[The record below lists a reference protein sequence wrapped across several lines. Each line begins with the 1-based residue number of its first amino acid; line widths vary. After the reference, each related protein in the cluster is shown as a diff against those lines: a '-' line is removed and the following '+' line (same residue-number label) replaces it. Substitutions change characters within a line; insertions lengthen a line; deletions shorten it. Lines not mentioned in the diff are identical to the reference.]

1 MRRKPAGG
9 KGNLLFLH
17 TRCKT
22 RNPKPFLKR
31 GPAHPSSIAAKR
43 SAGVACTY
51 TPYRCLLVAADA
63 AAALQHSPPTSSTP
77 LLPDRACR
85 CCCHRASARVWH
97 RCHRTR
103 NTPSPT
109 HLATPARSLL
119 TTRVPRRRRTQPSRS
134 QARAYT
140 LLARSTARRVPKE
153 HRRAAGGPGRPRRQG
168 AYARATSAH
177 NNCADVRRQF

>member
-1 MRRKPAGG
+1 MG
-9 KGNLLFLH
+9 H
-17 TRCKT
+17 TGCKT
-22 RNPKPFLKR
+22 GCKTGRPEPLLKKRVLPPFFISGNRVRWVCMSLVV
-31 GPAHPSSIAAKR
+31 
-43 SAGVACTY
+43 AGS
-51 TPYRCLLVAADA
+51 CLLVAADA